1 MATTGKRA
9 MRWLRVALVAALA
22 LACWPG
28 AALAEDATTIYG
40 DGTASATSMQ
50 TKLMQTF
57 TVTISAGDHGTLD
70 ASTVTPQTL
79 DDRTGNNQVSQ
90 PPTPQPSVGY
100 AFEGWYDG
108 NTKVSFPYTVAKNTT
123 LTARYIET
131 SGVVFDPN
139 GGKHTG
145 VLAPYGTGQATV
157 HVTRGEVLPPDSYAS
172 PERDGYVFDYWS
184 TGQDNADSAGDPFD
198 LKNPI
203 DQASMTLYA
212 RWSPRYYP
220 IRYDESCYGTDGK
233 LSSKG
238 ATGEKKTTEYRYLT
252 GGEVHFTPVRE
263 GYEFKGWKVASGNA
277 AVDATDASKVTI
289 SENAK
294 GPVSLV
300 AQWENEMGEIEF
312 ASGTQGSGPGSG
324 TVVDIRLKKGDESNA
339 NTSLVTFYPRNGK
352 APAYRTVKT
361 GSLMG
366 DLPVSAGFVDGFANK
381 AGRQFTFLGWSTD
394 IDTWTGE
401 TSVKSDTVVEGD
413 MDIYAIWDSAS
424 MDVYL
429 MIPAYTGATMRAG
442 TKDDKVVMPDLS
454 SINGSQEKMHG
465 YIVDGWYTDEA
476 LTQEWNTTTKPIPAS
491 RKLYAKCVKTV
502 TLHANSGT
510 VNATVK
516 AGNTLPDAYAWQNPS
531 TDTYQKT
538 YVWGTGGLTLP
549 LNIDAATFQM
559 KVERADWKFMNWHK
573 SATLT
578 DAVDADTTGEK
589 LVVVSSTDVASEY
602 WAKWDPVVT
611 LRFYQYGD
619 AQGAYDNT
627 IEVGAS
633 STATMKLPAYADLTI
648 SGTTSGVGVE
658 NHRLF
663 KWAFGKAITTGEA
676 ISGEVDA
683 GARADMGEG
692 TKAGLFD
699 PGAEVALSDITTSTF
714 TEPTTITMFAAWQA
728 VIAAQLS
735 VHESD
740 FRAPTW
746 LESVPTRQ
754 FEALE
759 PIVLASGTS
768 RTLQLSAQNT
778 TTESDRDMFRQMFK
792 AHPNG
797 EASNE
802 QLQATAFAF
811 LSDEATA
818 DNSATFTYMGAAGAP
833 GTTAA
838 VGSIAPQGTY
848 TGTLQ
853 MRLPDSLRTLRETE
867 VLELPTLGEDV
878 SDTPKAGF
886 GTVKWTVGFTGTGG
900 NAYLFGSKAT
910 TEFD

>member
-28 AALAEDATTIYG
+28 AALAEDATTN
-40 DGTASATSMQ
+40 ATSMQ

-108 NTKVSFPYTVAKNTT
+108 NAKVSFPYTVAKDTT

-233 LSSKG
+233 LTSTG

-516 AGNTLPDAYAWQNPS
+516 AGNTLPDAYAWQKLN

-559 KVERADWKFMNWHK
+559 EVKRTNWKFMNWHK
-573 SATLT
+573 NATLT

-589 LVVVSSTDVASEY
+589 LVVVSSADVAAGY

-648 SGTTSGVGVE
+648 SDTTSGVGVE

-676 ISGEVDA
+676 ITGEVDS

-735 VHESD
+735 VHEAD

-754 FEALE
+754 FVALE
-759 PIVLASGTS
+759 SITLSSGTS

-778 TTESDRDMFRQMFK
+778 TTEPDRDMFRQMFK

-797 EASNE
+797 EASDE

-867 VLELPTLGEDV
+867 VLELPTLGEGV

-900 NAYLFGSKAT
+900 NAYLFGSNAGT
-910 TEFD
+910 SFD

>member
-28 AALAEDATTIYG
+28 AALAEDATTN
-40 DGTASATSMQ
+40 ATSMQ

-57 TVTISAGDHGTLD
+57 TVTISAGDHGTLG
-70 ASTVTPQTL
+70 TGTQTPQKL

-90 PPTPQPSVGY
+90 PPTPQPSAGY
-100 AFEGWYDG
+100 AFDGWYDG
-108 NTKVSFPYTVAKNTT
+108 NTKVSFPYTVAKDTT

-131 SGVVFDPN
+131 NGVVFDPN

-145 VLAPYGTGQATV
+145 VFASYGTGPATV
-157 HVTRGEVLPPDSYAS
+157 YVTRGEVLSPDSYAS

-184 TGQDNADSAGDPFD
+184 TEQGFAESARDPFD

-203 DQASMTLYA
+203 DETSLITLYA

-220 IRYDESCYGTDGK
+220 IRYDESCYDTKGELT
-233 LSSKG
+233 SEG
-238 ATGEKKTTEYRYLT
+238 ATGEKKATEYRYLT
-252 GGEVHFTPVRE
+252 GGEVHFTPVRV
-263 GYEFKGWKVASGNA
+263 GYAFTGWKVASGPGV
-277 AVDATDASKVTI
+277 VDPADASRVTI
-289 SENAK
+289 AATAK
-294 GPVSLV
+294 EPVSLV
-300 AQWENEMGEIEF
+300 AQWANVMGEIEF
-312 ASGTQGSGPGSG
+312 TDRESGSGPAGG

-339 NTSLVTFYPRNGK
+339 NTSLITFYPRNGGE
-352 APAYRTVKT
+352 PTYRTVKT
-361 GSLMG
+361 GSQVG
-366 DLPVSAGFVDGFANK
+366 DVPLLDSFKNK
-381 AGRQFTFLGWSTD
+381 AGREFTFLGWSTR

-401 TSVKSDTVVEGD
+401 TSVTGETVVTGD

-424 MDVYL
+424 MDIYL
-429 MIPAYTGATMRAG
+429 IIPAYTGATMKAG
-442 TKDDKVVMPDLS
+442 TTGDKVVLPDLT
-454 SINGSQEKMHG
+454 SINGSQDKMHG
-465 YIVDGWYTDEA
+465 YRVDSWYTDEA
-476 LTQEWNTTTKPIPAS
+476 LTQAWNETTRPIPAS

-502 TLHANSGT
+502 TLHANGGAVEAAAKGSDL
-510 VNATVK
+510 
-516 AGNTLPDAYAWQNPS
+516 LPDAYAWQNPS
-531 TDTYQKT
+531 TGIYQKT

-573 SATLT
+573 NETLT

-589 LVVVSSTDVASEY
+589 LVVVSSADVASDY

-627 IEVGAS
+627 IEIGAS

-676 ISGEVDA
+676 ISGEVGS

-728 VIAAQLS
+728 VIAAELS

-759 PIVLASGTS
+759 PITLASGTS
-768 RTLQLSAQNT
+768 RALQLSAQNT
-778 TTESDRDMFRQMFK
+778 TTEFDRDMFRQMFK
-792 AHPNG
+792 AYPDG
-797 EASNE
+797 EATDE
-802 QLQATAFAF
+802 QLQATAFSF
-811 LSDEATA
+811 LADKDGTSDDA
-818 DNSATFTYMGAAGAP
+818 FTYMGAGGAP
-833 GTTAA
+833 GTSTV
-838 VGSIAPQGTY
+838 VGSIGPKLTY
-848 TGTLQ
+848 TGWLQ
-853 MRLPDSLRTLRETE
+853 IKLPDSLRTLRETE
-867 VLELPTLGEDV
+867 VLELPALGEDV

-900 NAYLFGSKAT
+900 NAYLFGSNAGT
-910 TEFD
+910 SFD